1 MVEQAL
7 VHRATVST
15 AARRTKVLVMLSFL
29 SLIGILM
36 LPVYRRAL
44 RLPSTTPCQ
53 IDEIL
58 WQKGPEAGFAAALRM
73 RIGARYQFGAASW
86 WRA

>member
-29 SLIGILM
+29 GLIGILP
-36 LPVYRRAL
+36 LTVYRRGM
-44 RLPSTTPCQ
+44 RLPSRTPCQ

-58 WQKGPEAGFAAALRM
+58 WQKRSKTDPEPALRM
-73 RIGARYQFGAASW
+73 RIAARYQFMAAG
-86 WRA
+86 R